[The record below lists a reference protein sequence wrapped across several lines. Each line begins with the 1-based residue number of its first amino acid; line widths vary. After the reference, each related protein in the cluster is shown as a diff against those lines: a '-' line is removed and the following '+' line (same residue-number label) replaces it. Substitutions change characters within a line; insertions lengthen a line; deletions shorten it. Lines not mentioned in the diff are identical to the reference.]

1 MDFTTTQLPVRPR
14 NSTLLTLTF
23 AGAATTLPASAALV
37 TQTLTT
43 PLTIGGPETVAT
55 SSVDEAIVFNPKTG
69 AIESLRGGSLPTEW
83 SSGHLLLVSQTIV
96 TSTDK
101 PTIYM
106 VGVNTRFLAY
116 SGPLPDSFQGLVPQ
130 PLSEPGPIG
139 PASNWGRFKS
149 PNPDFANLP
158 TGLAFADSSMFPEGS
173 RTYIGFQMDAA
184 VPTGNQIYYQ
194 TSPNNWRD
202 PAVPENETELKAEFI
217 PSTTPLYGWADIGYD
232 TDGYTL
238 YRYAYEDS
246 GAAISA
252 VPEPSGS
259 LALASLLGG
268 SLLLRSRRKAQ
279 GSVADV

>member
-1 MDFTTTQLPVRPR
+1 
-14 NSTLLTLTF
+14 
-23 AGAATTLPASAALV
+23 
-37 TQTLTT
+37 
-43 PLTIGGPETVAT
+43 
-55 SSVDEAIVFNPKTG
+55 
-69 AIESLRGGSLPTEW
+69 
-83 SSGHLLLVSQTIV
+83 
-96 TSTDK
+96 
-101 PTIYM
+101 
-106 VGVNTRFLAY
+106 
-116 SGPLPDSFQGLVPQ
+116 
-130 PLSEPGPIG
+130 
-139 PASNWGRFKS
+139 
-149 PNPDFANLP
+149 
-158 TGLAFADSSMFPEGS
+158 
-173 RTYIGFQMDAA
+173 MDAA

-194 TSPNNWRD
+194 TSPNNWAD